1 MSTEKDIEKY
11 DGILLSLAQQMEGG
25 ILQLLD
31 VLFNFLARKTD
42 FYTGAPEASIEKIV
56 MESFKKHQ
64 KFALEKHRE
73 ELSRKARE
81 EEKLAERRAKQKEK
95 ENATFKEN
103 VAKNGSPELLPED
116 PKIKELTDEE
126 AEQLQLELD
135 QKSSQVNVA
144 GDLAGGQSSAVSNP
158 ENPEPS
164 VEKKKGEDDDDEDE
178 DSKGK
183 MKPNVGNGADL
194 ENYRWTQTLQEL
206 EIRVP
211 LKFPRQL
218 KTRDVVVE
226 FSQTH
231 LKVGVKGQPLIIDGD
246 FPHKIKLEETMW
258 TLEDGRTLLINL
270 EKVNKMEWWNRLIV
284 TDPEINTRKVQP
296 ENSKLSD
303 LDGETR
309 AMVEK
314 MMFDQRQKEMGLPT
328 SEDQKKQDILKKFME
343 QHPEM
348 DFSQAKFSWTI
359 AGFGYFTYVAELN
372 CL

>member
-1 MSTEKDIEKY
+1 MANEKDIEKY
-11 DGILLSLAQQMEGG
+11 DGVLLSLAQQMEGG

-42 FYTGAPEASIEKIV
+42 FYTGMPESSIEKIV
-56 MESFKKHQ
+56 MDSFKKHQ
-64 KFALEKHRE
+64 KFALEKHQQ
-73 ELSRKARE
+73 ELDRKAKE
-81 EEKLAERRAKQKEK
+81 EEKLAERRAKQKERENAAFK
-95 ENATFKEN
+95 ENADNFSSIKVVPDE
-103 VAKNGSPELLPED
+103 

-126 AEQLQLELD
+126 AEELQRQID
-135 QKSSQVNVA
+135 QKDQKTNAVSV
-144 GDLAGGQSSAVSNP
+144 DLADRNLQSSVTSNGA
-158 ENPEPS
+158 ENTKPS
-164 VEKKKGEDDDDEDE
+164 MDKKKGDESDEDE
-178 DSKGK
+178 ESKGK
-183 MKPNVGNGADL
+183 MKPNAGNGADL
-194 ENYRWTQTLQEL
+194 DNYRWSQTLQEL

-211 LKFPRQL
+211 LKVPRPL

-226 FSQTH
+226 FSQSH

-258 TLEDGRTLLINL
+258 TLEDGRSVLINM
-270 EKVNKMEWWNRLIV
+270 EKVNKMEWWNRLVV

-328 SEDQKKQDILKKFME
+328 SEDQKKQDMLKKFMQ

-348 DFSQAKFSWTI
+348 DFSQAKFS
-359 AGFGYFTYVAELN
+359 
-372 CL
+372 